1 MISKKK
7 VKKNISKTGI
17 EVNTIYC
24 RRCMITKK
32 YSDFFAATDL
42 ELDANGYFSICKD
55 CCQEIYDNYYKEES
69 DVARAILRT
78 CRKLNVCYSEVLVEQ
93 TLDRLKKIYEKG
105 KGSENI
111 FSIYKAKLATIGGG
125 DFETN
130 LKNGAFTFK
139 EPSIYVESQVDVNNI
154 EDARDLKQ
162 YWGENLAYED
172 YLFLEREIADWKK
185 THKCDTKA
193 EETLL
198 KEICHKML
206 EIRKQRKAND
216 GRASASVIKELQEL
230 MKTASLDPAKTS
242 VANSGKAQETFSN
255 IIKIIEETEPADY
268 FKDKELFKDFDNIG
282 RYFKKYV
289 TRPLKNF
296 VTQSRD
302 FNVETDVGDDDLGI
316 EDEDNESEGIPDFG
330 QIGTEN
336 EEV

>member
-24 RRCMITKK
+24 RRCMTTKK

-42 ELDANGYFSICKD
+42 ELDKNGYFSICKD
-55 CCQEIYDNYYKEES
+55 CCQEIYDDYYKEEK
-69 DVARAILRT
+69 DVSRAILKT
-78 CRKLNVCYSEVLVEQ
+78 CRKLNVCYNEVLIEQ
-93 TLDRLKKIYEKG
+93 TLDRLKILYEKG
-105 KGSENI
+105 KAVENI
-111 FSIYKAKLATIGGG
+111 FSIYKAKLATLGGNA
-125 DFETN
+125 FNNN
-130 LKNGAFTFK
+130 LKDGVFTFK
-139 EPSIYVESQVDVNNI
+139 EPSVYTDPVMELDNPIDSH
-154 EDARDLKQ
+154 DLKQ
-162 YWGENLAYED
+162 YWGENLDYED
-172 YLFLEREIADWKK
+172 YLFLEQEISEWKK

-198 KEICHKML
+198 KEICHKIL
-206 EIRKQRKAND
+206 EIRKQRKANN
-216 GRASASVIKELQEL
+216 GHAPASLIKELQEL

-255 IIKIIEETEPADY
+255 IIKIIEETEPAEY

-282 RYFKKYV
+282 FYFKKYV

-302 FNVETDVGDDDLGI
+302 FNVETDAGDDDLFI

-330 QIGTEN
+330 QIGTE
-336 EEV
+336 E